1 MTKTARL
8 FWVDCEMTGLDFMG
22 KDKIMEFASVVTDG
36 ALNVIKQ
43 GPEFI
48 VHIDETDLAKMDEW
62 CTRTHGQTGL
72 TEKCR
77 KSKETINAWDVKV
90 AEFIRENCPKAP
102 IAGNSVHMDLNFM
115 RKEMPLSTG
124 ELHYRI
130 VDVSTVKELA
140 MRLNPAVHERR
151 CEMIKKD
158 LEAEEKGEFV
168 PEGKHTAKY
177 DIYKSIDEM
186 KFYQKHFLI
195 TE

>member
-1 MTKTARL
+1 
-8 FWVDCEMTGLDFMG
+8 MTGLDFMG

-77 KSKETINAWDVKV
+77 KSKETIEAWDVKV

-115 RKEMPLSTG
+115 RKG
-124 ELHYRI
+124 
-130 VDVSTVKELA
+130 
-140 MRLNPAVHERR
+140 
-151 CEMIKKD
+151 
-158 LEAEEKGEFV
+158 
-168 PEGKHTAKY
+168 
-177 DIYKSIDEM
+177 
-186 KFYQKHFLI
+186 
-195 TE
+195 